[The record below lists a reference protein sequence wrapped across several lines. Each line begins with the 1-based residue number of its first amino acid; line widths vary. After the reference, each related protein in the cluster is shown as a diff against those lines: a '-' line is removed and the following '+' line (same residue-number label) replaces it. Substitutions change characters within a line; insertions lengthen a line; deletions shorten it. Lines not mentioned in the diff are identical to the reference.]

1 MWFESVVS
9 GVLFEKTE
17 KTTLKF
23 AQNLDE
29 LVPKRTSRST
39 SCPPKPPAKMPM
51 EEGGRFVPQLGV
63 SANEGAAGTISYPT
77 PLPMSVNPS
86 TDAEIDG
93 MPDYKLAVNGVIP
106 GYAGHMPRA
115 RDKDAGSTHGGLNS
129 NPFTPPEKRGP
140 QKGCVREE
148 DVIPE
153 RFAQYMAERVG
164 VKAGYTGFRP
174 GGRDVFNVTAYGNI
188 PPDMET
194 GMHSRSFEWR
204 RVPQQEPPD
213 FLDTVGG
220 VVPKYTGHVP
230 LAIEKHG
237 TSHFGKTH
245 PTGGSPVPLAQAG
258 HGAVDTTSGTGFK
271 DCQVAFATMPGYQ
284 GHIPQA
290 RDSYGTS
297 YHHPPARK

>member
-1 MWFESVVS
+1 
-9 GVLFEKTE
+9 
-17 KTTLKF
+17 
-23 AQNLDE
+23 
-29 LVPKRTSRST
+29 
-39 SCPPKPPAKMPM
+39 
-51 EEGGRFVPQLGV
+51 
-63 SANEGAAGTISYPT
+63 
-77 PLPMSVNPS
+77 
-86 TDAEIDG
+86 
-93 MPDYKLAVNGVIP
+93 
-106 GYAGHMPRA
+106 
-115 RDKDAGSTHGGLNS
+115 
-129 NPFTPPEKRGP
+129 
-140 QKGCVREE
+140 
-148 DVIPE
+148 
-153 RFAQYMAERVG
+153 MAERVG